1 MRFIQLTNKGDDT
14 PVLVDLDH
22 IEVIEKIFQGS
33 LIHLS
38 SGNAL
43 TVVERLPRLLELL
56 GFSLSERGA

>member
-1 MRFIQLTNKGDDT
+1 MRFVQLTNKGDNML
-14 PVLVDLDH
+14 VLVDLDH
-22 IEVIEKIFQGS
+22 VEVIEKIFQGS

-56 GFSLSERGA
+56 GFDLNERGV